1 VNPLFGFPTFES
13 PTLLALAIFAAE
25 LCVVTMGTI
34 RIVFVARGMKRLAPA
49 IGFFEIT
56 IWLFAISQIMQ
67 NLTNVSCYV
76 AFAGGFTAGSYLGI
90 WIPEKLAL
98 GTLVVR
104 IITRRDP
111 TPLIE
116 SLTAANYGVTS
127 IGGQGTTGP
136 VQIVFTVIKRK
147 ELPNVATIIKAF
159 DSKAFYS
166 VDELHTAAQ
175 GIFPGGRPRA
185 NGFTTGSTG
194 MIRVDNEVTP
204 ALLRTRTAE
213 QRSAE
218 SAPLAKSA

>member
-1 VNPLFGFPTFES
+1 MNPLFGFPTFDS
-13 PTLLALAIFAAE
+13 PTFLALAIFVAE

-34 RIVFVARGMKRLAPA
+34 RIVFVARGMKLLAPA

-67 NLTNVSCYV
+67 NLTNVSCYI

-104 IITRRDP
+104 IITRHDP
-111 TPLIE
+111 APLIE
-116 SLTAANYGVTS
+116 SLKSADYGVTS

-159 DSKAFYS
+159 DPKAFYS
-166 VDELHTAAQ
+166 VDDLHSAEQ

-185 NGFTTGSTG
+185 TGFTPGAG
-194 MIRVDNEVTP
+194 GVIRVDDEITP
-204 ALLRTRTAE
+204 TLMRARKADPRPTR
-213 QRSAE
+213 
-218 SAPLAKSA
+218 PLAKSA